1 LHTYE
6 GHKTKL
12 PRRHYFLNATHL
24 TAFQPGFY
32 ARARRGILQAGQPCS
47 DEIKNQ
53 YVRELAKPRRQRLLA
68 LGTVLDEFAESG
80 DRSRPPDP

>member
-1 LHTYE
+1 LE
-6 GHKTKL
+6 
-12 PRRHYFLNATHL
+12 
-24 TAFQPGFY
+24 
-32 ARARRGILQAGQPCS
+32 AGQPCS